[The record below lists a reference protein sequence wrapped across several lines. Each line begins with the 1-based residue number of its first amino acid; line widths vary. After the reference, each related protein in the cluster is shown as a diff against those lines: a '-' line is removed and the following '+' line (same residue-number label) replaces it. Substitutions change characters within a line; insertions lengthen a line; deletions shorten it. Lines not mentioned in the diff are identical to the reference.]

1 MKKFKL
7 TLLFS
12 IPAILLLIWALLYEI
27 PTEINK
33 QNSETSKHFTLDS
46 ANIITNVVMNNA
58 GPNQI
63 DIKSLEKFILEHK
76 SREIEPQYDEH
87 IIPGSFPRVVA
98 YDKEGEK
105 IYDSHPSNEKTRKF
119 RWKDI
124 EIKNKNGKF
133 VGTISISKLR
143 SDIDPIFN
151 KTKEKIQLISIIVF
165 VAILMVVSLL
175 LITLYKEIKQYERK
189 TLIERIENERLN
201 ERVKTESK
209 GREDIEEYINS
220 IKHEITTLMLTASL
234 SIQKI
239 NKLKIK
245 NKDLTESIKSI
256 KEDIHEAA
264 ELVRRLVQL
273 ATFEKKVRLENI
285 EQVNIRSLIDEY
297 LNDQYIEELSK
308 SKNIKIKNEINPK
321 LDIYCEKLLAK
332 RALVNILNN
341 SLDFSPRGSIITIKV
356 NESTTHTNILISDQG
371 VGIPLE
377 AKHKIFTKLCY
388 STERPDTG
396 KKSTGLGLRFVK
408 QVMSLHGGRVSLD
421 NNPAGVGAVATLSFP
436 IK

>member
-1 MKKFKL
+1 MKKINL
-7 TLLFS
+7 TVLFPILS
-12 IPAILLLIWALLYEI
+12 ILLLSWSLLVVI
-27 PTEINK
+27 PAEINK
-33 QNSETSKHFTLDS
+33 QNSETAKHFTLDA

-76 SREIEPQYDEH
+76 SRKIEPQFVGR

-105 IYDSHPSNEKTRKF
+105 IYDSHPSKEKVRNF

-124 EIKNKNGKF
+124 EIKNKDGKL

-143 SDIDPIFN
+143 SDIDPIFS
-151 KTKEKIQLISIIVF
+151 KTEEKIELISIIVL
-165 VAILMVVSLL
+165 VAILMVIWLL
-175 LITLYKEIKQYERK
+175 VRTKLKTERH
-189 TLIERIENERLN
+189 NVRL
-201 ERVKTESK
+201 ETESK
-209 GREDIEEYINS
+209 GREDIEEYIIG
-220 IKHEITTLMLTASL
+220 IKHEVTTLMHTASN
-234 SIQKI
+234 SVQNI

-245 NKDLTESIKSI
+245 NKDLTVSIKSI
-256 KEDIHEAA
+256 KEDIHEAS
-264 ELVRRLVQL
+264 ELVRRLAEL
-273 ATFEKKVRLENI
+273 ASLEKKVRLENI

-321 LDIYCEKLLAK
+321 LDIYCEKLLTK

-356 NESTTHTNILISDQG
+356 NESTTHIDILISDQG
-371 VGIPLE
+371 AGIPLK

-408 QVMSLHGGRVSLD
+408 KIMSLHGGKVSLD

-436 IK
+436 INNQEA